1 MLDAGG
7 EVLKFIGDAVLAIF
21 PVDPQAKEG
30 ATDNTAEACANAL
43 QAAREALV
51 RLEQLNDRRRQRD
64 EAPLRF
70 GVALHLGE
78 VTYGNVGVAGRLDF
92 TVIGPAINETARLEA
107 LSKTLKR
114 DVLLSDAFARHVTEP
129 LEPLGKHCL
138 RGVSA
143 QHEIFTPGPAPDR
156 T

>member
-1 MLDAGG
+1 M
-7 EVLKFIGDAVLAIF
+7 
-21 PVDPQAKEG
+21 
-30 ATDNTAEACANAL
+30 
-43 QAAREALV
+43 
-51 RLEQLNDRRRQRD
+51 
-64 EAPLRF
+64 
-70 GVALHLGE
+70 ALHLGE

-114 DVLLSDAFARHVTEP
+114 DVLLSDAFARHVAEP

-143 QHEIFTPGPAPDR
+143 RHEIFTPVPATDR
-156 T
+156 S